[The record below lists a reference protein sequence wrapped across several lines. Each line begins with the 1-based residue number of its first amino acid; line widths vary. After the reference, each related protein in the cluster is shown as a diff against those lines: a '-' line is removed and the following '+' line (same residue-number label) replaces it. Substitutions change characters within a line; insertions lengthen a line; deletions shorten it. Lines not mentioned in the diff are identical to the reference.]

1 MALTPIRWTVAL
13 LLVVVATLAVVSQPS
28 GVEPLRLGRHRT
40 PEAAAHSRAVAQL
53 NRAKARLVEARL
65 RDRVLAIVDATPGDG
80 LQVHVSVGI
89 PGAVELGAGAEGF
102 LELVSRM
109 ESFFSEAVRSEW
121 ATMAEVS
128 DPIMP
133 VTFIVIPAPGHRRYS
148 LRDPFVL
155 ILPSDSSERCI
166 ALLRFGVAARERI
179 EDGMAIDAALRPRS
193 RWWQPPVGL
202 SSCAW
207 YALFGKPEAGVA
219 RWLAATGFAYGVT
232 VPGGTPEREVA
243 HLEVA
248 IDSLRMRGIGVLGLA
263 CSAGNEAACRQ
274 VLMGEFPRYYWQ
286 GRRTPH
292 DMVAVRA
299 VTQGFGP
306 AQFHL
311 LADMVADIGP
321 EAFQRFWSSG
331 RPIEDA
337 FREAT
342 GAELMGWT
350 RAWARRNV
358 GPVGGG
364 PMPAGATVAGGL
376 LVVLLGLAVAAGRR
390 GGRGGR
396 GGRGR

>member
-53 NRAKARLVEARL
+53 NRANARLVEARL
-65 RDRVLAIVDATPGDG
+65 RDRVLAIVDTTPGDG
-80 LQVHVSVGI
+80 LQVHVSLGI
-89 PGAVELGAGAEGF
+89 PEAIEAEFAKLVARVEG
-102 LELVSRM
+102 
-109 ESFFSEAVRSEW
+109 FFSEAVRSEW
-121 ATMAEVS
+121 ATMVEVS

-133 VTFIVIPAPGHRRYS
+133 VTFIVIPAPRHRRYS

-155 ILPSDSSERCI
+155 ILPSDSSDRCI
-166 ALLRFGVAARERI
+166 ALLRLGVAARERI
-179 EDGMAIDAALRPRS
+179 EDGMAIEAALRPRS

-207 YALFGKPEAGVA
+207 YALFGQPGAEVV
-219 RWLAATGFAYGVT
+219 RWLAATGFAYAVT
-232 VPGGTPEREVA
+232 VPGGTPEREVTQ
-243 HLEVA
+243 VIS
-248 IDSLRMRGIGVLGLA
+248 IDSLRTRGIGVLGLA

-286 GRRTPH
+286 GRRMPH

-299 VTQGFGP
+299 ITQGFGP

-321 EAFQRFWSSG
+321 EAFQRFWSSS

-358 GPVGGG
+358 GPVEGG
-364 PMPAGATVAGGL
+364 PMPAGATVVGGL
-376 LVVLLGLAVAAGRR
+376 LVVLLGLVVAAGRR
-390 GGRGGR
+390 GSGAVGR
-396 GGRGR
+396 

>member
-1 MALTPIRWTVAL
+1 
-13 LLVVVATLAVVSQPS
+13 
-28 GVEPLRLGRHRT
+28 
-40 PEAAAHSRAVAQL
+40 
-53 NRAKARLVEARL
+53 
-65 RDRVLAIVDATPGDG
+65 
-80 LQVHVSVGI
+80 
-89 PGAVELGAGAEGF
+89 
-102 LELVSRM
+102 
-109 ESFFSEAVRSEW
+109 
-121 ATMAEVS
+121 
-128 DPIMP
+128 

-207 YALFGKPEAGVA
+207 YALFGQPGAEVT

-248 IDSLRMRGIGVLGLA
+248 IDSLRMRVTFPGGTSEREMTQLISIDSLRMRGIGVLGLA
-263 CSAGNEAACRQ
+263 CSSGNETACRQ
-274 VLMGEFPRYYWQ
+274 VLMGDFPRYYWQ
-286 GRRTPH
+286 GRRMPN
-292 DMVAVRA
+292 DMVPVRA

-306 AQFHL
+306 AQFRL

-321 EAFQRFWSSG
+321 EAFQRFWSSEL
-331 RPIEDA
+331 PIEDA

-342 GAELMGWT
+342 GAELMEWT
-350 RAWARRNV
+350 RVWARQNV
-358 GPVGGG
+358 GPVEGG
-364 PMPAGATVAGGL
+364 PMPALTTAGVVSL
-376 LVVLLGLAVAAGRR
+376 LVLLGLAVGVIGAGWRER
-390 GGRGGR
+390 
-396 GGRGR
+396 